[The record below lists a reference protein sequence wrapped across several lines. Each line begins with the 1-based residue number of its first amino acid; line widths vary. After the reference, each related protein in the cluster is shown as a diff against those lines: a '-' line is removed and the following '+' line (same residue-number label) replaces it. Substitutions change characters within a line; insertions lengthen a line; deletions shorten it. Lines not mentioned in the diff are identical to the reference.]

1 MLNRL
6 IIAAAFAS
14 TVIAAPVL
22 AGGTHAGGDNK
33 QMAVGK
39 PGKADAV
46 DRTIEITML
55 ETEDGDMLFE
65 PSRIEVKQGRTIRFA
80 IENDGV
86 LEHEFVIGT
95 PKANQK
101 HKGEMAMSADMKH
114 VDPNAIRLDEGEDG
128 DLVWT
133 FTRTGKFEFAC
144 LIPGHYE
151 MGMHGPL
158 IVAAK

>member
-1 MLNRL
+1 MLNKL
-6 IIAAAFAS
+6 IIATAFAS
-14 TVIAAPVL
+14 TVIAAPAF

-33 QMAVGK
+33 EMAYGK

-46 DRTIEITML
+46 DRTVEIAML
-55 ETEDGDMLFE
+55 ETEDGDMIFD
-65 PSRIEVKQGRTIRFA
+65 PGKIEVAKGETIRFA
-80 IENDGV
+80 IDNEGV

-95 PKANQK
+95 REANQK
-101 HKGEMAMSADMKH
+101 HKGEMAMADDMKH
-114 VDPNAIRLDEGEDG
+114 ADPNAIRLDEGEDG
-128 DLVWT
+128 DIVWT
-133 FTRTGKFEFAC
+133 FTKTGKFEFAC